1 MAKPLRLLI
10 LDNDS
15 EAAERLSLSLSGEGI
30 VVYAT
35 HDPDEACHLISLLQH
50 DILLID
56 IEKLVCTPLY
66 PLQKFRQLNPD
77 LKIVGISDSR
87 RGDTGLL
94 LDLLGLDAYLWEPVS
109 PESLII
115 SVPMLADQYRMAW
128 QEKNGDHKKTDLWRR
143 SALPPRGLNFIQ
155 NLLTKS

>member
-10 LDNDS
+10 LDDDS
-15 EAAERLSLSLSGEGI
+15 EVAERLSLSLGGDGI

-35 HDPDEACHLISLLQH
+35 SDPDEACHLISLLQH

-66 PLQKFRQLNPD
+66 PLQEFRQVNPA

-87 RGDTGLL
+87 RGDTGPL

-109 PESLII
+109 PES
-115 SVPMLADQYRMAW
+115 
-128 QEKNGDHKKTDLWRR
+128 
-143 SALPPRGLNFIQ
+143 
-155 NLLTKS
+155 